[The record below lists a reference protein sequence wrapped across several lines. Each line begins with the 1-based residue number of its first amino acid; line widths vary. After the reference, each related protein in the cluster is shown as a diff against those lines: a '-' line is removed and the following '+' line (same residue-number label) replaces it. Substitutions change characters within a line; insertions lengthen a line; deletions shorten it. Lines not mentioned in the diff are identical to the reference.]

1 MMKAKATKSAIAT
14 VFVLAAFSQ
23 LPPAFAETTDID
35 AMTTKEFLSR
45 CDSDKTTW
53 CSGRIVNVQIAELLS
68 QSLNNEPHSFCAPPK
83 GSQETREYMK
93 AIQLAVTNWLKQRI
107 DQVSPTPSKAVAQ
120 ALSALWPCRK

>member
-1 MMKAKATKSAIAT
+1 MMRTNATKSAIAI

-23 LPPAFAETTDID
+23 LPPAFAETTNLD

-45 CDSDKTTW
+45 CDSDKTRW

-68 QSLNNEPHSFCAPPK
+68 QSLNNEPHSFCVPPQ
-83 GSQETREYMK
+83 GSQETSEYMK
-93 AIQLAVTNWLKQRI
+93 AIQFAVTNWLKQRI
-107 DQVSPTPSKAVAQ
+107 DQVSATPSKAIAQ